1 LSWRFFASVIP
12 WAGHVNYAG
21 SKGGLMLLMKGLAQ
35 EVAAKRI
42 RVNSIA
48 PGEIRT
54 PLNSAAWSEVYA
66 ELMKLVPYKRI
77 REIDNR

>member
-1 LSWRFFASVIP
+1 
-12 WAGHVNYAG
+12 
-21 SKGGLMLLMKGLAQ
+21 MLLMKGLAQ

-54 PLNSAAWSEVYA
+54 PLSSAAWSEVYA